1 MCTDGA
7 YARRWST
14 QLKLNPNPDQ
24 PQAEFMYGI
33 MMVLQVQVGTRGAW
47 GAENRSLVRTG
58 VEMGMLREAV
68 RDEGSGGRRG
78 RTKRRVN

>member
-1 MCTDGA
+1 
-7 YARRWST
+7 
-14 QLKLNPNPDQ
+14 
-24 PQAEFMYGI
+24 MYGI